1 MFYSQLIPCTIIF
14 FGDLCCDPDMMDV
27 QKLFSLQ
34 NRVVV
39 ITGGT
44 GVLGQ
49 SMVKALAAAGAAVV
63 ILGRRKEVGDKLADE
78 VRAEGGKSLSLK
90 ADVLDRAQLV
100 EARDSA
106 LKTFG
111 TIDILV
117 NAAGGNMPGAVVQ
130 PDSNFFSMKLDDFQK
145 VVDLNLLGTVLPTQI
160 FSEPMA
166 KKGKGVII
174 NIASMAAMR
183 AITRVGGY
191 SAAKGAVANF
201 TSWLAVEM
209 AHKFGEGLRVNSIS
223 PGFFLTEQNRN
234 LLTNPDG
241 SYTTRGQKVIAQTPF
256 GRFGKPEELVG
267 TLIWLCS
274 DASAFVTGTNIAVDG
289 GFSVYAGV

>member
-1 MFYSQLIPCTIIF
+1 
-14 FGDLCCDPDMMDV
+14 MDISS
-27 QKLFSLQ
+27 LFSLKGK
-34 NRVVV
+34 VVV

-49 SMVKALAAAGAAVV
+49 SMVKALAAAGAAIV
-63 ILGRRKEVGDKLADE
+63 IIGRRKEVGDALAEE
-78 VRAEGGKSLSLK
+78 VTKVGGKAISLQ
-90 ADVLDRAQLV
+90 ADVLDRGQLI
-100 EARDSA
+100 EARDAAVRA
-106 LKTFG
+106 LG
-111 TIDILV
+111 SIDILV

-130 PDSNFFSMKLDDFQK
+130 PDSNFFSMKMDDFQK
-145 VVDLNLLGTVLPTQI
+145 VVDLNLIGTVLPTQI
-160 FSEPMA
+160 FAEAMA
-166 KKGKGVII
+166 VNKRGVII

-191 SAAKGAVANF
+191 SAAKGAVTNF

-209 AHKFGEGLRVNSIS
+209 AHKFGEGFRVNSIS

-241 SYTTRGQKVIAQTPF
+241 TYTTRGQKVIAQTPF
-256 GRFGKPEELVG
+256 GRFGRPEELCG
-267 TLIWLCS
+267 TLIWLCA
-274 DASAFVTGTNIAVDG
+274 DASAFVTGINIAVDG

>member
-78 VRAEGGKSLSLK
+78 VRAAGGKSLSLK